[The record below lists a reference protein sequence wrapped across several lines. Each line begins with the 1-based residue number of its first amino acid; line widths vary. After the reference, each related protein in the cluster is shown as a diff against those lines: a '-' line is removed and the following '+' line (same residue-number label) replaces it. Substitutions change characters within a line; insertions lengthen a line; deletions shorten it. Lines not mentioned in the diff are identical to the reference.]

1 MEEEIKIL
9 LKSADFYTKESIK
22 LLNKTKTLKTK
33 KEKENALKDLQSI
46 RDKIKF
52 EINQINKILGNQDY
66 DFGSMD

>member
-52 EINQINKILGNQDY
+52 EINQINKILENQDY